1 VVPRLRS
8 LGVVLVVC
16 PVIELVERRIE
27 LDEMITNHEQESH
40 R

>member
-1 VVPRLRS
+1 
-8 LGVVLVVC
+8 
-16 PVIELVERRIE
+16 VIELVERRIE